1 MKGAVIGGEAS
12 GSRGSDL
19 PSVVTQKPPH
29 GGFFFAFSTALHA
42 WRCVDDFVQ
51 VNLNRFT
58 SLPGFFNAAH
68 EAGKHT
74 FTVDPDYLWYGMLLS
89 KL

>member
-1 MKGAVIGGEAS
+1 MTQGRGENNQLVALDGRDLS
-12 GSRGSDL
+12 SD
-19 PSVVTQKPPH
+19 
-29 GGFFFAFSTALHA
+29 G
-42 WRCVDDFVQ
+42 VDDFVQ

-89 KL
+89 KV